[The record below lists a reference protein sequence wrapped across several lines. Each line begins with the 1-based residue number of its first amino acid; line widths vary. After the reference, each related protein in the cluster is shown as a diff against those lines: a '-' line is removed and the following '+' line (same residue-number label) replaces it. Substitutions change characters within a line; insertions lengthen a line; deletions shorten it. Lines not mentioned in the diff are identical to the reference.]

1 MRITDLLKPE
11 AIKLNTSVSSKAAAI
26 DQLVALHDKAGNL
39 KDAAAY
45 KEGILKRE
53 EMGTTAIGME
63 VAIPHAK
70 SAAVKAPALSA
81 ITVPAGVDYD
91 SPDGAPC
98 KLIFMI
104 AATLDG
110 DVHLEGSSSISLTSR
125 RALSSPRRAQLPQL
139 LRRTAI
145 RYSP

>member
-1 MRITDLLKPE
+1 MRITDLLKKQGITLNASPGDKRE
-11 AIKLNTSVSSKAAAI
+11 AIDILVKL
-26 DQLVALHDKAGNL
+26 HERCGNL
-39 KDAAAY
+39 NDTAAY
-45 KEGILKRE
+45 KEGILARE

-70 SAAVKAPALSA
+70 SEAVKAPALTA
-81 ITVPAGVDYD
+81 ITVPGGVDYE

-110 DVHLEGSSSISLTSR
+110 DVHLEVLAR
-125 RALSSPRRAQLPQL
+125 LMQMLMHEDF
-139 LRRTAI
+139 TA
-145 RYSP
+145 